1 MNLDRQSRQAVP
13 DPPLEPMT
21 VFIISW
27 GRPIYLWACL
37 DALYRHTLSAV
48 RFVLLDN
55 AHTDPLVDDVIAGF
69 ERRGMFSE
77 IVRFETNSF
86 DNIAQAYCD
95 RLTDLGPLHA
105 YIESDCVIESAS
117 DCWLSEMRRIM
128 ETNTQIGMLGSLI
141 EHSDFVS
148 DKLAL
153 RLTGGDADKADFLAK
168 RKSPERKFMESTS
181 SIDMSQDYFLTE
193 PPFPIRS
200 PPGRLMMLRTDI
212 MKKIGF
218 QVDMVLAD
226 MVKARS
232 LHAAITPKIRHRHLS
247 LLNIYDYPDYD
258 EAHRTDFFPLQ
269 PIPRK

>member
-1 MNLDRQSRQAVP
+1 MTVDRQPRQTGA
-13 DPPLEPMT
+13 DPSAEPMT

-37 DALYRHTLSAV
+37 DALYRKTQSAV

-55 AHTDPLVDDVIAGF
+55 AHADPVVDDVIVGF

-77 IVRFETNSF
+77 VIRFKTNSVE
-86 DNIAQAYCD
+86 NIAQAYYE

-117 DCWLSEMRRIM
+117 DCWLAEMRRIM
-128 ETNTQIGMLGSLI
+128 EKNTQIGMLGSLI

-148 DKLAL
+148 DEVAL
-153 RLTGGDADKADFLAK
+153 RLTEGDLGKADFLAK
-168 RKSPERKFMESTS
+168 SKSPERKFMESTS
-181 SIDMSQDYFLTE
+181 LVDMSQDYLLTE
-193 PPFPIRS
+193 PPFPILS
-200 PPGRLMMLRTDI
+200 PPGRLMMLRTDV

-226 MVKARS
+226 MVKARG

-247 LLNIYDYPDYD
+247 LLNVYDYPDYD
-258 EAHRTDFFPLQ
+258 EAHRTDFFPLH
-269 PIPRK
+269 PIPLK

>member
-1 MNLDRQSRQAVP
+1 MKADRQCREIVT
-13 DPPLEPMT
+13 DPHVEPVT
-21 VFIISW
+21 VFIVSW

-37 DALYRHTLSAV
+37 DALYRQTRSAV

-55 AHTDPLVDDVIAGF
+55 AHTDPLIDDVIAGF

-77 IVRFETNSF
+77 VVRFKTNSV

-105 YIESDCVIESAS
+105 YIESDCVIESVS
-117 DCWLSEMRRIM
+117 GCWLSEMRRIM
-128 ETNTQIGMLGSLI
+128 EKNTQIGMLGSLI

-148 DKLAL
+148 DKVAL
-153 RLTGGDADKADFLAK
+153 RLTDGDAGKADFLAK
-168 RKSPERKFMESTS
+168 SKSPERKFMESTS
-181 SIDMSQDYFLTE
+181 SIDMSQDYLLTE

-200 PPGRLMMLRTDI
+200 PPGRLMMLRTDV

-258 EAHRTDFFPLQ
+258 EAQRVDFFPLQ
-269 PIPRK
+269 PIPLK